1 MARRASSRHGEP
13 TTFGSSSSAVDPTV
27 ARPTYVDGE
36 FVPSRDVP
44 FSTELDELIAEI
56 RAGNAPNLGRFC
68 GYCCAPLGAE
78 QPGQTQHCGICDVST
93 AQTPTVDK
101 IDRDLAQ
108 IYVAKRKREGLYVH
122 AAAWTGILLA
132 TGLSILMILLLPGW
146 TKAFA
151 IAFLV
156 LGGYFMGVFFGN
168 VLVQGFAY
176 RAGLRM
182 FAKRWT
188 EWLTGVERAA

>member
-1 MARRASSRHGEP
+1 MA
-13 TTFGSSSSAVDPTV
+13 TV
-27 ARPTYVDGE
+27 ASPPEPRFTDGE
-36 FVPSRDVP
+36 FVPTREVP
-44 FSTELDELIAEI
+44 FSSELDELIAEI

-68 GYCCAPLGAE
+68 GYCSAPLGDRDSCSTCGAE
-78 QPGQTQHCGICDVST
+78 IAD
-93 AQTPTVDK
+93 TPPLDK

-108 IYVAKRKREGLYVH
+108 IYVAKRKREALFVH
-122 AAAWTGILLA
+122 TAAWLGILLA
-132 TGLSILMILLLPGW
+132 TALSIALILVLPGW

-151 IAFLV
+151 IIVLV
-156 LGGYFMGVFFGN
+156 LGGYFAGVFFGN

-188 EWLTGVERAA
+188 EWREEQNTSSPNSR

>member
-1 MARRASSRHGEP
+1 M
-13 TTFGSSSSAVDPTV
+13 TTRTAPATPE
-27 ARPTYVDGE
+27 PTYVDGD
-36 FVPSRDVP
+36 FVPSREVP
-44 FSTELDELIAEI
+44 FSTELDELIAEV

-68 GYCCAPLGAE
+68 GYCCAPLGVE
-78 QPGQTQHCGICDVST
+78 QAHAAQRCGVCGEST
-93 AQTPTVDK
+93 ERTPAVDK

-122 AAAWTGILLA
+122 IAAWTGILLA

-168 VLVQGFAY
+168 VLIQGFAY

-182 FAKRWT
+182 FARRWS
-188 EWLTGVERAA
+188 EWLASER